1 MGLPRSSA
9 ISAVYVY
16 VPSRAGGAPCGPAAA
31 GRWTNSLVPPRVTLS
46 SHLTFQ
52 DVRTGR
58 VDSRFLLK
66 GQKTRKKPFTEG
78 CPRLPARR
86 GVCRLAHLLSRTYS
100 CTAVYRIS

>member
-16 VPSRAGGAPCGPAAA
+16 VPSRAGGAPCGPVRR
-31 GRWTNSLVPPRVTLS
+31 GGGPILVPPRVTLS

-78 CPRLPARR
+78 CRLPA
-86 GVCRLAHLLSRTYS
+86 ASRTS
-100 CTAVYRIS
+100 LTT